1 MGVVFSS
8 SFILPLLLLSV
19 SFPIHTSQELG
30 TGPDSRFLRDEI
42 RQLEAQLEQREKELT
57 QLRKDM
63 GKEKKTNEEV

>member
-8 SFILPLLLLSV
+8 SFILPLLLSV